1 MKKWMG
7 ILAVTML
14 TASMLILF
22 KTEYDMSPAIV
33 INEVCSRNGFLE
45 VDEAYLGED
54 YIELYNTTNQS
65 INLNG
70 WWLSDNIEEPQKNC
84 LGDITI
90 GAKSYILLYADGGSA
105 GIYSLNFKI
114 SPDGEKVILSDA
126 EGKQMDLVYVP
137 KLEMDTVYGRMK
149 DGSSSWEI
157 LDATPGVSNNK
168 AEKAENVS
176 LGAPVFSHVSGFYD
190 EEFQLTMEAE
200 KGLKIYYTLDG
211 SIPTEDSVLYEEPIC
226 IKKKIDSKNI
236 LNAEK
241 RVAADWNDYMPI
253 ESSVDKATVI
263 RAIASNGKGNVSEVM
278 TETYLVGLEEYKTC
292 NVISITADYEHL
304 LGENGIFVTGEEYDQ
319 WYLTSPMFSDGVFE
333 EGWTDNHDLTNF
345 WKRGRST
352 EVLANI
358 QYFQKGAEVLNQNAG
373 LRVQGNA
380 ARMNLKK
387 NLQLFSR
394 RSYSGNSV
402 FEKQFF
408 EGYDSHGVYASASP
422 EKAYCLGL
430 VENRSLGLQNI
441 EKAAL
446 FINGEYWYDAT
457 LMEKFDEYYLEQH
470 YGVESDNVLMIKDT
484 LPAAGEEYYY
494 IYEDLIEYMRNTEIS
509 NEEKCSVLYEIFDVQ
524 SIIDWM
530 CFNLYL
536 CNDDISTEKNSV
548 MWRSIEKGES
558 ICEDGKWRW
567 MLYDVDHCVIS
578 EMVESENFSDFQIA
592 AINRFYKILK
602 KDDKFCERMISTA
615 LDMMNTAFSAEN
627 VEKVLGEWG
636 LDLTY
641 YDSFFLKRP
650 QHMIQSLVNEFGLS
664 ETMGELTVS
673 VNDVAAGVVEINT
686 ITPDLS
692 SGSWSG
698 EYFTDCPVKLTAVP
712 AEGYQFV
719 GWSGSTESTEKHIE
733 INVSETGTDVIAIFE
748 KE

>member
-14 TASMLILF
+14 TVSMLILF
-22 KTEYDMSPAIV
+22 KTEYDMSSAIV
-33 INEVCSRNGFLE
+33 INEVCSRNGFLK
-45 VDEAYLGED
+45 VNEAYLGED
-54 YIELYNTTNQS
+54 YIELYNTTNQP

-70 WWLSDNIEEPQKNC
+70 WWLSDNIEETHKNC

-90 GAKSYILLYADGGSA
+90 EANGFILLYADGRSEGT
-105 GIYSLNFKI
+105 YSLNFKI
-114 SPDGEKVILSDA
+114 SPDGEKLILSDA

-137 KLEMDTVYGRMK
+137 ALEMDTVYGRTK
-149 DGSSSWEI
+149 DGGDSWET
-157 LDATPGVSNNK
+157 LNATPGMSNNK
-168 AEKAENVS
+168 AEKAEAVS
-176 LGAPVFSHVSGFYD
+176 LGAPILSHVSGFYD
-190 EEFQLTMEAE
+190 EEFQLTMKAE
-200 KGLKIYYTLDG
+200 KGVKIYYTLDG
-211 SIPTEDSVLYEEPIC
+211 SIPTEDSILYQEPIC
-226 IKKKIDSKNI
+226 IKKKIDSKSV
-236 LNAEK
+236 LNTEK

-263 RAIASNGKGNVSEVM
+263 RAIVSDGKGNVSKVV
-278 TETYLVGLEEYKTC
+278 TETYLVGLEEYKNC

-345 WKRGRST
+345 WKHGRST

-358 QYFQKGAEVLNQNAG
+358 QYFQNGAEVLNQNTG

-394 RSYSGNSV
+394 RSYSGNSI

-408 EGYDSHGVYASASP
+408 EGYDSHSVYASASP

-457 LMEKFDEYYLEQH
+457 LMEKFDEYYIEQH
-470 YGVESDNVLMIKDT
+470 YGVDSDNVLMIKDT

-530 CFNLYL
+530 CFNLYV
-536 CNDDISTEKNSV
+536 CNNDVSYKKNCIY
-548 MWRSIEKGES
+548 WRTIEP
-558 ICEDGKWRW
+558 EDGNYGDCKWRW
-567 MLYDVDHCVIS
+567 LLYDVDHAATWVAA
-578 EMVESENFSDFQIA
+578 ESENFKEFSIVSD
-592 AINRFYKILK
+592 NRFYWALSSSEH
-602 KDDKFCERMISTA
+602 FCRQFVLTA
-615 LDMMNTAFSAEN
+615 LDMMNTNFSLEN
-627 VEKVLGEWG
+627 VEAVLGEWG
-636 LDLTY
+636 LDLSY
-641 YDSFFLKRP
+641 GNDFFKKRP
-650 QHMIQSLVNEFGLS
+650 EHMLKSLKNEFGLTGTL
-664 ETMGELTVS
+664 EEVTVA
-673 VNDVAAGVVEINT
+673 VNDTEGGRIHINT
-686 ITPDLS
+686 ITPELEDGTWTGMYL
-692 SGSWSG
+692 
-698 EYFTDCPVKLTAVP
+698 TDFPVTITVEANPGYRFVGWNNDCSITDETIKVDVIAGGICLTAV
-712 AEGYQFV
+712 
-719 GWSGSTESTEKHIE
+719 
-733 INVSETGTDVIAIFE
+733 FE